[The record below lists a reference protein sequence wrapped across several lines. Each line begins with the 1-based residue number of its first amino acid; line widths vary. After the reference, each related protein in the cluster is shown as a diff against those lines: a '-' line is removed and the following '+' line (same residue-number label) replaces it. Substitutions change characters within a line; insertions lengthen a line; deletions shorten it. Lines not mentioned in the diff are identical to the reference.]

1 MTDSHLPPPDCC
13 AECASRRDFV
23 RSTAWLVAALAAGPL
38 PIRFG
43 RALRALGDEA
53 VYALPTEDGV
63 LIDRERAVILARF
76 RSRVY
81 AFVLWCPH
89 QRTALRWQEEA
100 GRFECPKHHSKYQPT
115 GQFIEGRA
123 TLGMDRYALRRQ
135 GDTVVVD
142 LGTVSQQDKDST
154 TWAAAVL
161 EL

>member
-1 MTDSHLPPPDCC
+1 MTDSHLPRPDCC

-23 RSTAWLVAALAAGPL
+23 RSTVWLVAGLAAGPL

-43 RALRALGDEA
+43 SALRDLGDEA
-53 VYALPTEDGV
+53 VYPLLTEDGV
-63 LIDRERAVILARF
+63 LIDRERAVIVARF
-76 RSRVY
+76 QNRVY

-89 QRTALRWQEEA
+89 QRTALRWREEA

-115 GQFIEGRA
+115 GHFIEGRA
-123 TLGMDRYALRRQ
+123 TRAMDRYALRRE

-142 LGTVSQQDKDST
+142 LGTAYQQDKDT
-154 TWAAAVL
+154 TRWDAAGL